1 MNQLTRRSQTVLTR
15 WRVRTGIVDYYVTE
29 ETEHANTFI
38 ATPVAMNNGYYEAPR
53 PITLVCQYI
62 LEQEQRAIELKPS
75 ANVRIERAV
84 PLSIEVLP

>member
-15 WRVRTGIVDYYVTE
+15 WRIRTSIIDYYAVEPTE
-29 ETEHANTFI
+29 NANTFI
-38 ATPVAMNNGYYEAPR
+38 ATPATINGGYYEAPR
-53 PITLVCQYI
+53 PITLVCPYI